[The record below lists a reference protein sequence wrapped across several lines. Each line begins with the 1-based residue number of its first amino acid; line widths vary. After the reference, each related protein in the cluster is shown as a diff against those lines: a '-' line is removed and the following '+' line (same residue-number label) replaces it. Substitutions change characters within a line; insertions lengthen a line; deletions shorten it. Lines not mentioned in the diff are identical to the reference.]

1 MSPRTPAQNEEI
13 RLASQEKILR
23 AAFELIAQNGYE
35 STSIAMI
42 AKKAGVSKGL
52 LYNYFDKKED
62 LVRALLEAAMREGDV
77 MLRELMDDDASA
89 TLKNI
94 FQWFFREMRE
104 QPHHWR
110 LMAELSLKIDNLN
123 IVRKFAL
130 GKLNEYVGLM
140 ENLLT
145 RLGYENALGEAR
157 LIVAL
162 FDGIG
167 FEALILKKDYPLDEM
182 EAYLITKYCQEK

>member
-23 AAFELIAQNGYE
+23 AAFELIAKNGYE
-35 STSIAMI
+35 GTSIAMI

-62 LVRALLEAAMREGDV
+62 LVRALLAEAMREGDV

-104 QPHHWR
+104 RPHHWR

-123 IVRKFAL
+123 IVRNFAL

-145 RLGYENALGEAR
+145 RLGYKNALGEAR